1 MAGAEPTWRRL
12 LRLEGLPIL
21 AVLAALVATFM
32 AAAPEVFLGYRIYM
46 SFLTTVPPLLVLA
59 VALTLVIAAGEID
72 LSFPSVIALSGWVL
86 AYCTHVLG
94 SPWLGL
100 FLALG
105 AGALVGFVNG
115 LLIARVGIPSIIATL
130 ATQFLWGGLT
140 TVFSQGLSYS
150 MGEVEGYAVWHLMVG
165 RLGPVPVQALW
176 ALGVAAVLWL
186 VLNRRRFGE
195 HLLFIG
201 DNARVAEVVGVNVAR
216 EKTRAFVLMGLM
228 AAFASVLLTLENRSF
243 FNTQGGGYLLEVM
256 AAVFIGGTSV
266 FGGQASVIGTVAG
279 SFIIGMVEAGLV
291 ATGLQGF
298 WVRAVVGVVFL
309 AAVIGHLLIEEPERR
324 AALARALRGRLEGAR
339 RRLSRGFPIPPGGG
353 VHASN
358 GKGGKR

>member
-1 MAGAEPTWRRL
+1 MRGAPLSAGESAKFRAL
-12 LRLEGLPIL
+12 QLEGLPIV
-21 AVLAALVATFM
+21 AVMLVMVGAFM
-32 AAAPEVFLGYRIYM
+32 VAAPEVFLGYRIYM
-46 SFLTTVPPLLVLA
+46 SFLATVPPLLVLA

-86 AYCTHVLG
+86 AYCIHELG
-94 SPWLGL
+94 SPWIG
-100 FLALG
+100 LAL
-105 AGALVGFVNG
+105 ALLSGALVGYVNG
-115 LLIARVGIPSIIATL
+115 VLIARVGIPSIIATL

-150 MGEVEGYAVWHLMVG
+150 LGEVDELWLWRLLVG
-165 RLGPVPVQALW
+165 RIGPFPAQSLW
-176 ALGVAAVLWL
+176 ALAVAVALWL

-201 DNARVAEVVGVNVAR
+201 DNAKVAEVVGVNVAR
-216 EKTRAFVLMGLM
+216 EKTRMFVLMGMM
-228 AAFASVLLTLENRSF
+228 AAFASVLLTLENKNF
-243 FNTQGGGYLLEVM
+243 FNTQGSGYLLEVM

-266 FGGQASVIGTVAG
+266 FGGKASVVGTVAG

-309 AAVIGHLLIEEPERR
+309 AAVVGHLVIEEPERGR
-324 AALARALRGRLEGAR
+324 AVLRTI
-339 RRLSRGFPIPPGGG
+339 RGKLVSGP
-353 VHASN
+353 
-358 GKGGKR
+358 

>member
-1 MAGAEPTWRRL
+1 MATADSNASRI
-12 LRLEGLPIL
+12 LRTEGLPIL
-21 AVLAALVATFM
+21 AVFLALVIAFM
-32 AAAPEVFLGYRIYM
+32 VAAPEVFLGYRIYM
-46 SFLTTVPPLLVLA
+46 SFLATVPPLLVLA

-86 AYCTHVLG
+86 AYCIHELR

-100 FLALG
+100 ILALG
-105 AGALVGFVNG
+105 SGAVVGYVNG
-115 LLIARVGIPSIIATL
+115 VLVARAGIPSIIATL

-150 MGEVEGYAVWHLMVG
+150 LGDVEELFLWGVLVG
-165 RLGPVPVQALW
+165 RIGPFPVQALW
-176 ALGVAAVLWL
+176 ALGVSVVLWL

-216 EKTRAFVLMGLM
+216 EKIRMFVLMGVM
-228 AAFASVLLTLENRSF
+228 AAFASVLLTLENKNF

-266 FGGQASVIGTVAG
+266 FGGKASVIGSVVG
-279 SFIIGMVEAGLV
+279 SFLIGMVEAGLV

-309 AAVIGHLLIEEPERR
+309 AAVVGHLVIDEPERGR
-324 AALARALRGRLEGAR
+324 SLLRSIGAKLRIGRKAH
-339 RRLSRGFPIPPGGG
+339 S
-353 VHASN
+353 
-358 GKGGKR
+358 

>member
-1 MAGAEPTWRRL
+1 MSAGESAKFRAL
-12 LRLEGLPIL
+12 KLEGLPII
-21 AVLAALVATFM
+21 AVMLVMVGAFM

-46 SFLTTVPPLLVLA
+46 SFLATVPPLLVLA

-86 AYCTHVLG
+86 AYCIHELG
-94 SPWLGL
+94 SPWIG
-100 FLALG
+100 LAL
-105 AGALVGFVNG
+105 ALFSCALVGYVNG
-115 LLIARVGIPSIIATL
+115 VLIARVGIPSIIATL

-150 MGEVEGYAVWHLMVG
+150 LGEVDQLWLWRLLVG
-165 RLGPVPVQALW
+165 RIGPFPAQSLW
-176 ALGVAAVLWL
+176 ALAVAVALWL

-201 DNARVAEVVGVNVAR
+201 DNAKVAEVVGVNVAR
-216 EKTRAFVLMGLM
+216 EKTRMFVLMGMM
-228 AAFASVLLTLENRSF
+228 AAFASVLLTLENKNF
-243 FNTQGGGYLLEVM
+243 FNTQGSGYLLEVM

-266 FGGQASVIGTVAG
+266 FGGKASVVGTVVG

-309 AAVIGHLLIEEPERR
+309 AAVVGHLVIEEPERGR
-324 AALARALRGRLEGAR
+324 AVLRTIRGKL
-339 RRLSRGFPIPPGGG
+339 LSNP
-353 VHASN
+353 
-358 GKGGKR
+358 